1 MDCYSIHSR
10 TDNICILSGSANISA
25 VQLHWKDLSL
35 SLIMFIFG
43 AFYEEILIRGYL
55 LTRLYRSGLN
65 I

>member
-1 MDCYSIHSR
+1 
-10 TDNICILSGSANISA
+10 
-25 VQLHWKDLSL
+25 
-35 SLIMFIFG
+35 MFIFG